1 SDASPSAVE
10 EILSACYALYI
21 LSGDSDKMIE
31 SCTTAVT
38 THISSANTVALALFL
53 RGTAYCEQGKQWD
66 QAISDFSQGIDLA
79 DRIDDKSIISGL
91 LSLRALLYEK
101 QNKVDL
107 AIADYNRVLN
117 HTNTSVDDKI
127 MAHLALASL
136 AIKTGDWATGVKFIQ
151 EGFHL
156 KQRDDA
162 RPSKRISLYI
172 DGIVESIFRQATS
185 PTDCSGPLAEL
196 ASLFNRFGYA
206 PDLGDALI
214 KHLGSINK
222 KNRPSNSLLE
232 RWLEIWEPSLAN
244 HAEYEVV
251 LRLLKTGVRFL
262 MADGDKSVLLD
273 LVKPEREI
281 LYQAF
286 GLSAGA

>member
-1 SDASPSAVE
+1 
-10 EILSACYALYI
+10 
-21 LSGDSDKMIE
+21 M
-31 SCTTAVT
+31 
-38 THISSANTVALALFL
+38 
-53 RGTAYCEQGKQWD
+53 
-66 QAISDFSQGIDLA
+66 
-79 DRIDDKSIISGL
+79 
-91 LSLRALLYEK
+91 
-101 QNKVDL
+101 
-107 AIADYNRVLN
+107 
-117 HTNTSVDDKI
+117 
-127 MAHLALASL
+127 
-136 AIKTGDWATGVKFIQ
+136 
-151 EGFHL
+151 
-156 KQRDDA
+156 
-162 RPSKRISLYI
+162 
-172 DGIVESIFRQATS
+172 
-185 PTDCSGPLAEL
+185 

-222 KNRPSNSLLE
+222 ENRPSNSLLE